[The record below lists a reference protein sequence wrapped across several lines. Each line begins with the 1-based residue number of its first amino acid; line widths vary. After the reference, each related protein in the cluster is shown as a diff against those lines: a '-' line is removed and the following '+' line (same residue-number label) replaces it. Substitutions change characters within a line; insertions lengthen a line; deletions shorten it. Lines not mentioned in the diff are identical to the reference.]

1 MKSYTNI
8 EKSAFRKGEYVGYG
22 GGRVWRIKR
31 VGSYL
36 KGHVWRAEPTTGR
49 YRDDMIVA
57 RRLDEM
63 STALAA
69 K

>member
-1 MKSYTNI
+1 MYGNI

-31 VGSYL
+31 VGSYIRG
-36 KGHVWRAEPTTGR
+36 KVWRAET
-49 YRDDMIVA
+49 RDMPYDVIVA